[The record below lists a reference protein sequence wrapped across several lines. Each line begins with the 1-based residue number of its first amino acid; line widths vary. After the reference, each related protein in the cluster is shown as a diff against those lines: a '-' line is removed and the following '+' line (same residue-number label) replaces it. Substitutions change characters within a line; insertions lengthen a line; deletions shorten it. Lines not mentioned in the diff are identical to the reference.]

1 MKEYWQNRYLKDG
14 KIWGTA
20 PSKTAEHALKLFEG
34 ENIRSL
40 LIPGVGYGRNSKLFS
55 NNNFDVVGIEISEDA
70 LKNAKNH
77 DLNTKFM
84 LGNVLD
90 MPFDNELYD
99 AIYCHNTLHLFLQKE
114 RHMFIRKCYSQLKPN
129 GFVYFVAFSEKEI
142 SYGMGKKIE
151 KNTFESK
158 PNRPVH
164 YFSEDDLLDH
174 FEDFSIIKTGLME
187 EKENHGEIGDH
198 VHVLRYIYA
207 QKNKML

>member
-55 NNNFDVVGIEISEDA
+55 NNNFDVVGIEISEVA
-70 LKNAKNH
+70 FNNAKNH
-77 DLNTKFM
+77 DLKSKFI

-99 AIYCHNTLHLFLQKE
+99 AIYCHSVLHLFLKKE
-114 RHMFIRKCYSQLKPN
+114 RNAFIRECYSQLKPN
-129 GFVYFVAFSEKEI
+129 GFVYFVAFS
-142 SYGMGKKIE
+142 
-151 KNTFESK
+151 
-158 PNRPVH
+158 
-164 YFSEDDLLDH
+164 
-174 FEDFSIIKTGLME
+174 
-187 EKENHGEIGDH
+187 
-198 VHVLRYIYA
+198 
-207 QKNKML
+207 